1 MSAALAQGRGVVF
14 LGGNVGFNNLV
25 PKIAMIRL
33 NLEVLAFFQ
42 SKTWLFQ
49 YGLRFPF
56 LNRLYRDIENRQLK
70 ERFPS
75 RPLTL
80 MDRYRAG
87 IHISQTRDSCSA
99 FAATRGSMC
108 RLK

>member
-1 MSAALAQGRGVVF
+1 VSAALAQGRGVVF

-25 PKIAMIRL
+25 PKIAMNRL

-49 YGLRFPF
+49 YGLRRPF

-87 IHISQTRDSCSA
+87 IHIYQTRDSCTA
-99 FAATRGSMC
+99 FAATRG